1 MNDSEELRF
10 GIQEG
15 AAEFYRSE
23 AIRNACG
30 NTQNH
35 ERLLSNFQDILTN
48 YDSEHVLNTYV
59 LCFSEHAAEDSD
71 GLLSMWRGYGNG
83 GSGAALVIDTG
94 KINETLVRH

>member
-1 MNDSEELRF
+1 MQTFEQIATKEQFWFSNPLFMNDSEELRF

-35 ERLLSNFQDILTN
+35 ERLLSNF
-48 YDSEHVLNTYV
+48 
-59 LCFSEHAAEDSD
+59 
-71 GLLSMWRGYGNG
+71 
-83 GSGAALVIDTG
+83 
-94 KINETLVRH
+94 KIY